1 MKKPAI
7 LISFLFLTL
16 VSCGQNETR
25 SYSEYSNFFLDD
37 IDNFYQIEEEHYFID
52 LYQVECSHC
61 ENVKT
66 NLFNYLD
73 KLNSGEK
80 TLKIYLFDLNSGVG
94 GVLNRNKFKVKSAN
108 YDRNVLIREME
119 KTKPSSLNET
129 YYFGTPSLYE
139 IKDGRFENL
148 YLGENEINGF
158 LNSL

>member
-1 MKKPAI
+1 MKKSVI
-7 LISFLFLTL
+7 LISFLFLML

-25 SYSEYSNFFLDD
+25 SYSEYSDFFLDD

-52 LYQVECSHC
+52 LYQIECSHC

-73 KLNSGEK
+73 ELESGEK
-80 TLKIYLFDLNSGVG
+80 SLKIFLFDLNSGDG
-94 GVLNRNKFKVKSAN
+94 GIPNRNKFKVKGEN
-108 YDRNVLIREME
+108 YDRNILIREME
-119 KTKPSSLNET
+119 QAKPKTLNET

-139 IKDGRFENL
+139 IKDGKFENL